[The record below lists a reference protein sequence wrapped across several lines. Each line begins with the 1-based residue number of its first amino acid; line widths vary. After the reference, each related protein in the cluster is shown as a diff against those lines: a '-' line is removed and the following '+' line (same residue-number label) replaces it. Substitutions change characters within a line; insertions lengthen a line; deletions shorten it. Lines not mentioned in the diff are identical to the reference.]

1 MVRKHD
7 YRDTESCT
15 YSVDCYSSL
24 LYSFLEG
31 VSIHTF
37 ANKKMADIKD
47 PLKSSENSSGQSTVC
62 VTSNNCFLKR
72 HVGYF
77 LKRSFGQILNMKSLR
92 ISVLDPVLEIPL
104 GRALIKFKLL
114 GGQLITFNLARFFG
128 QISA

>member
-1 MVRKHD
+1 M
-7 YRDTESCT
+7 T
-15 YSVDCYSSL
+15 
-24 LYSFLEG
+24 
-31 VSIHTF
+31 
-37 ANKKMADIKD
+37 DIKD
-47 PLKSSENSSGQSTVC
+47 PLKFSENSSGQSTVC

-77 LKRSFGQILNMKSLR
+77 LKRSFAQILNMKSLR
-92 ISVLDPVLEIPL
+92 ISILKRLQILDPVLEIPL